1 MKRSEPLFKKI
12 LIANRGEIANR
23 VIRTCRRLHIKTVA
37 VYSEADISALHV
49 KQADEAILIGP
60 PPATDSYLN
69 LDAVIRAAVKTGA
82 DALHPGYG
90 FLAENAHFADVCRS
104 CNIEFIGPSVESMR
118 LVGDKV
124 ACKQLAVK
132 HKVPT
137 APGSKGKIEDE
148 RQALSVAHDIGFPVM
163 IKAAAGGALR
173 S

>member
-90 FLAENAHFADVCRS
+90 FLSESTELVHACEQAG
-104 CNIEFIGPSVESMR
+104 IQFIGPQ
-118 LVGDKV
+118 GDVMERMKDK
-124 ACKQLAVK
+124 AHARQLAQ
-132 HKVPT
+132 
-137 APGSKGKIEDE
+137 
-148 RQALSVAHDIGFPVM
+148 QAGLHSSQV
-163 IKAAAGGALR
+163 LTQ
-173 S
+173 